1 MQAVPTATGPRRLLG
16 RIRDV
21 MAGEA
26 VAQKKLDRIVTL
38 IATGMEADVCSVYI
52 LRAGEVLELFATEG
66 LNPEAVHQTRL
77 RVGEGLVGEVAAH
90 AQPLAL
96 SNAQDHP
103 AFVYR
108 PETGEDPYRSF
119 MGVPILHSGR
129 IAGVLVAQNQ
139 NERAYSDEEVEAMQ
153 ITAMVLA
160 ELVAGGALVDPLER
174 APAEGNA
181 SLPIRLDGVP
191 LNGGVAMGV
200 AVVHQPDVVIRQIV
214 AEDLDH
220 ELGRLDEA
228 VAAVHHNLDQIFD
241 TRALA
246 ATGEH
251 RDVLEAYRMV
261 AADAGWI
268 ERIRDAIRSG
278 LTAEAA
284 VQQVRE
290 NTRMRMS
297 QIKDAYLRERLD
309 DLEDLARRLLAQL
322 TGGVQ
327 GSGDDEMADDVVL
340 VARTM
345 GPAELLDYDTAKIRA
360 LIMEDGSAT
369 AHVSIVAR
377 ALDIPVMGQVK
388 DLFAKVDSGDAVIVD
403 GDNRQIF
410 VRPSEDVQNSFID
423 TLNMRAARLQA
434 FAEMRDAPA
443 QTLDGV
449 RISLNINA
457 GLELDVP
464 QLHTTGADGIGLFR
478 TEIPFMVRAA
488 YPDVEAQTVL
498 YRSILDQAE
507 GRPVVFR
514 TLDVGGDK
522 ALPYFENESGENPAL
537 GWRAI
542 RIALDRPAMLRQQVR
557 ALVRA
562 AKGRPLSIMFPMIA
576 EVAEFDQAR
585 RVLDMELERERN
597 AGGILP
603 SQLRVGAMVEV
614 PSLLWQ
620 LPVLMSRVDFLSV
633 GSNDLMQ
640 FLFATD
646 RGNPRTAERYDPLS
660 PPVLNLLHDLHRSA
674 GKAGVPLSLCG
685 EMAGRPLEAMAL
697 IGLGFQSISMNA
709 NAVGPVKTMI
719 RSLRLRSLQD
729 YLKTL
734 MGGADHS
741 LRDKLRAFA
750 RDHGVPT
757 G

>member
-1 MQAVPTATGPRRLLG
+1 MQTVSTATGPRRLLG

-26 VAQKKLDRIVTL
+26 VAQKKLDKIVTL
-38 IATGMEADVCSVYI
+38 IANGMEAEVCSVYI
-52 LRAGEVLELFATEG
+52 LRAGEVLELFATKG
-66 LNPEAVHQTRL
+66 LNVAAVHQTRL
-77 RVGEGLVGEVAAH
+77 RVGEGLVGEIAAH

-96 SNAQDHP
+96 SDAQTHP

-108 PETGEDPYRSF
+108 PETGEDVYRSL
-119 MGVPILHSGR
+119 MGVPILHSAR
-129 IAGVLVAQNQ
+129 VAGVLVVQNQ
-139 NERAYSDEEVEAMQ
+139 NERNYSDEEVEAMQ
-153 ITAMVLA
+153 ITAMALA
-160 ELVAGGALVDPLER
+160 ELVAGGALVNPHEL
-174 APAEGNA
+174 AA

-191 LNGGVAMGV
+191 LNAGVAMGV
-200 AVVHQPDVVIRQIV
+200 AVIHRPDVVICQVV
-214 AEDLDH
+214 AEDPDR
-220 ELGRLDEA
+220 ELVRLEEA
-228 VAAVHHNLDQIFD
+228 VVAVHQNLDRIFD
-241 TRALA
+241 TQNLA
-246 ATGEH
+246 PTGEH

-261 AADAGWI
+261 AADTGWI
-268 ERIRDAIRSG
+268 ERTREAIRSG

-284 VQQVRE
+284 VQQIRE

-297 QIKDAYLRERLD
+297 QIKEAYLRARLD
-309 DLEDLARRLLAQL
+309 DLEDLARRLLSQL

-327 GSGDDEMADDVVL
+327 GSGGEELPDNVVL
-340 VARTM
+340 VSRAM
-345 GPAELLDYDTAKIRA
+345 GPAELLDYDTAKVKA
-360 LIMEDGSAT
+360 LIMEDGSLSS
-369 AHVSIVAR
+369 HVSIVAR

-388 DLFAKVDSGDAVIVD
+388 ELFAKVDSGDPVIVD
-403 GDNRQIF
+403 GDNRQVF
-410 VRPSEDVQNSFID
+410 VRPSEDVQNSFFD
-423 TLNMRAARLQA
+423 TLKMRAARRQA
-434 FAEMRDAPA
+434 FTKIRDLPAE
-443 QTLDGV
+443 TLDGV
-449 RISLNINA
+449 RVSLNINA

-464 QLHTTGADGIGLFR
+464 QLHVTGADGIGLFR

-488 YPDVEAQTVL
+488 YPDVEAQTGL
-498 YRSILDQAE
+498 YRNILDQAE
-507 GRPVVFR
+507 GRAVVFR

-562 AKGRPLSIMFPMIA
+562 ANGRPLSIMFPMIA

-585 RVLDMELERERN
+585 KVLDMELAREENR
-597 AGGILP
+597 GGILP
-603 SQLRVGAMVEV
+603 KALRVGAMVEV

-620 LPVLMSRVDFLSV
+620 LPALMERVDFLSV

-646 RGNPRTAERYDPLS
+646 RGNPRTAERYDALS
-660 PPVLNLLHDLHRSA
+660 PAILNLLQDLSRASI
-674 GKAGVPLSLCG
+674 KAEVPLSLCG

-697 IGLGFQSISMNA
+697 IGLGFRSISMNA

-719 RSLRLRSLQD
+719 RGLRLRPLQD
-729 YLKTL
+729 YMKTL
-734 MGGADHS
+734 MTGSDHS

-750 RDHGVPT
+750 HDHGVPVS
-757 G
+757 